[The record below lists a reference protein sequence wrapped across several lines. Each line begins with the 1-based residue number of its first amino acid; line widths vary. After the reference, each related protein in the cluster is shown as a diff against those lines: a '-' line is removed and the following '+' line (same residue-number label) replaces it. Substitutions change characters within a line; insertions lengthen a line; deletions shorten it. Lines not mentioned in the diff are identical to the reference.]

1 MPCTIPYLGLCQRP
15 PRLSLLGPSIF
26 REKASLGVNVIDF
39 LSVFLASSHFLCGQ
53 YKGEDF
59 YQIKILLGDHMANL
73 SEAKKYKIWSLV
85 NKELAQSTKHTPD
98 VPGALAIFTNLT

>member
-1 MPCTIPYLGLCQRP
+1 
-15 PRLSLLGPSIF
+15 
-26 REKASLGVNVIDF
+26 
-39 LSVFLASSHFLCGQ
+39 
-53 YKGEDF
+53 
-59 YQIKILLGDHMANL
+59 MANL